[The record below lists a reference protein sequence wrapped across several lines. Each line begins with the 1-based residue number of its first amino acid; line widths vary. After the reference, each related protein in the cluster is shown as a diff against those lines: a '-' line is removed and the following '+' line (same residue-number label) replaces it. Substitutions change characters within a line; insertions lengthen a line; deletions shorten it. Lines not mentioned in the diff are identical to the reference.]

1 MSEYTGV
8 MKTSSSLI
16 VKFVIMLE
24 KGEEESYTL
33 LLNGSCRLIFSLV
46 MSISKFLKIHQKT
59 IRVQLRKGPHF
70 VLFILCVCHH
80 GNSLSGLQT

>member
-24 KGEEESYTL
+24 KGEEEEKR
-33 LLNGSCRLIFSLV
+33 RLSDEPWFSAKPL
-46 MSISKFLKIHQKT
+46 SIW
-59 IRVQLRKGPHF
+59 
-70 VLFILCVCHH
+70 
-80 GNSLSGLQT
+80 